1 MSATAWG
8 RPVPPHSLTQA
19 SHREADALRRENGEL
34 RRHLREAEVSP
45 TWRSSRSST
54 PRPIGITSPATT
66 VTPQPRRQLSGQV
79 VSRLASLELPSAS
92 STPTWLAPSPGS
104 TPSLAHRATLL
115 ASHTPL
121 WGPFTTPPLPV
132 TILPGEPQHFLSAG
146 LQPPRG

>member
-1 MSATAWG
+1 MA
-8 RPVPPHSLTQA
+8 VEQ
-19 SHREADALRRENGEL
+19 
-34 RRHLREAEVSP
+34 VSP
-45 TWRSSRSST
+45 KQHNFGERQRVQQSAPHISPCRSST